1 MDMFKEYGMTKE
13 EFLDA
18 MQDVCN
24 MVLSTASPREIERL
38 LDAVDV
44 ASAIAKDN
52 FEK

>member
-18 MQDVCN
+18 MQDVYN

-52 FEK
+52 FEE